1 VLNASTHVAQFWDGR
16 AADVEEQAKGPILNP
31 IEMGMPDEATV
42 VGALRDI
49 DGYAPLFAAAFPDA
63 EAPITYDNLA
73 NAIGAFERTL
83 ITPSRFDA
91 YLAGDGAALTDDERA
106 GLDLFVSTGCTACHS
121 GTGLGGSL
129 YMKLGLVTPY
139 ETADVG
145 RMEVTG
151 LESDKHVFKVPGL
164 RNIAETGPYFH
175 DGSIG
180 TLEEAV
186 ILMANHQLGKNLS
199 TEEADSIVTFL
210 KALTGELPEGAA
222 TVPEMPT

>member
-1 VLNASTHVAQFWDGR
+1 MLNASTHVAQFWDGR
-16 AADVEEQAKGPILNP
+16 AEDVEAQAKGPILNP

-42 VGALRDI
+42 VAALGAI
-49 DGYAPLFAAAFPDA
+49 DGYAPLFAAAFPDT

-83 ITPSRFDA
+83 ITPSRFDT
-91 YLAGDGAALTDDERA
+91 YLAGDGSALTAEERA

-121 GTGLGGSL
+121 GAGLGGSL

-139 ETADVG
+139 ETEDIG

-151 LESDKHVFKVPGL
+151 LESDRHVFKVPGL

-175 DGSIG
+175 DGSIA

-199 TEEADSIVTFL
+199 VEEADSIVTFL

-222 TVPEMPT
+222 TVPEMPS